1 MDKYH
6 GSDYCGDYGG
16 IQFVSVVLI
25 SFLCGQWSMGG
36 SWYFVERKEF
46 DSSQCR
52 PNFNLYNR
60 IDIQLMAIFN
70 EEMYKEVNDYGSFL
84 TVDAITNRVI
94 MNYVLFINLITKEL
108 I

>member
-1 MDKYH
+1 M
-6 GSDYCGDYGG
+6 GTGW
-16 IQFVSVVLI
+16 SV
-25 SFLCGQWSMGG
+25 
-36 SWYFVERKEF
+36 VERKEF

-52 PNFNLYNR
+52 PNINLYNR

-70 EEMYKEVNDYGSFL
+70 EKIYKKVKDYGSFL
-84 TVDAITNRVI
+84 PVDRITNRVI